1 VHYSGKTPL
10 YTDAVARLAAS
21 ASARELEALLRGGRI
36 TRAVNSDAKA
46 LHFVHFAESTLAPR
60 RLAPDL
66 AARVVVALQ
75 RFAHL
80 PPVARGVR
88 DWLCDPRRSPRECL
102 ALKSAVDDRVPL
114 FDIVYRRVR
123 DPDVREEI
131 LAHLE
136 AQACALVASNGDS
149 VGGGGFVPPVKLLW

>member
-1 VHYSGKTPL
+1 MHYSGKTPL

-21 ASARELEALLRGGRI
+21 GSARELEALLRGGRV

-46 LHFVHFAESTLAPR
+46 LHFVRFAASALAPR
-60 RLAPDL
+60 RLPPDL

-88 DWLCDPRRSPRECL
+88 DWLCDPQRSPRECL
-102 ALKSAVDDRVPL
+102 ALKCAVDDRVPL

-123 DPDVREEI
+123 EPDVREEI
-131 LAHLE
+131 LVHFE
-136 AQACALVASNGDS
+136 QQARALVGSNNE
-149 VGGGGFVPPVKLLW
+149 GGGDFVPPIKLLW